1 MNGLPLQLTAAAVAM
16 LLGCLVAFAVGYR
29 ADQRTK
35 ADRMAASKSR
45 HPAYRRTEQ

>member
-1 MNGLPLQLTAAAVAM
+1 MNGLPLTLTVAAVFV
-16 LLGCLVAFAVGYR
+16 LLGCLAGLVVGYR
-29 ADQRTK
+29 ADRRTK